1 MDNMIPVLFGTVG
14 GLIVSIYLTKLAK
27 FYWPV
32 IKMKFQSSTKEEE
45 EASEDE
51 IEEETLVDATDDGEH
66 TGDE

>member
-1 MDNMIPVLFGTVG
+1 MIPVLFGTVG